1 MIDEG
6 GTSRVLGFFFPRL
19 IEWFL
24 EKGDQKGLLSNGGS
38 E

>member
-6 GTSRVLGFFFPRL
+6 GTSRVLGFFSRL